1 MIHHLIIILISYS
14 QNTIPIQ
21 YLIQIQSWL
30 QIFIRL
36 AIYVQSYSSST
47 ETVINCTN
55 YLNKQDIEAWER
67 ERGPVRVITSH
78 HCVMFSQ
85 AQPGRLDPSQPL
97 VMGRNTQEFFIIQRF
112 LKFFFHDE
120 QLIFLKTEDSRVWTL
135 QFVEFQLH
143 NFQLTDIETSV
154 RLQWSCLVLYLELSA
169 GQLAGQQGGWSCLQ
183 LLLQPGMFC
192 THLKCRLCGK

>member
-67 ERGPVRVITSH
+67 ERSSQGHHITSLRN
-78 HCVMFSQ
+78 VFSGP
-85 AQPGRLDPSQPL
+85 ARAAWPQPATRHGTEHSG
-97 VMGRNTQEFFIIQRF
+97 VFHYSTI
-112 LKFFFHDE
+112 LKIFFHDE